1 MLGLIGCLMFTER
14 TSGTLSL
21 RQLAVKVT
29 EMDFR
34 GVRVSG
40 GEGEGGGGEGGGSF

>member
-1 MLGLIGCLMFTER
+1 MLGLIGCLMFTEW
-14 TSGTLSL
+14 TSSTLSL

-34 GVRVSG
+34 AVRVLAGKKKSAFDYR
-40 GEGEGGGGEGGGSF
+40 EYVS